1 LQVTHIPR
9 TAPSSDLCPYLTQEK
24 TNNKNYNL

>member
-24 TNNKNYNL
+24 KKQKKQ